1 MLMKSKFFFISLS
14 LIFSFIFNTLLIANE
29 QFNFNV
35 TEVEIRENGNK
46 FIGRKRGVATTED
59 GLFIEADEFEYDKKL
74 NILQVKGKIE
84 FNEKEQNFKIFTDN
98 ATYFKNDEIVFT
110 EGNSKAINKD
120 GLIITATKFN
130 YNKIKNILD
139 ASGNVKVVD
148 PSKNTIIYSNK
159 ITYFKNKEK
168 IFTNGDTEALVE
180 DKYKFF
186 SKDVIFYRNEM
197 KLISDNYSTI
207 DENKLNLYELERFKY
222 FLNDKVLKG
231 EEAKVITNLNN
242 DKSDEFYFKSIFI
255 SFKNPDCLLT
265 EGSG

>member
-1 MLMKSKFFFISLS
+1 MLMKSNFFFISLS

-130 YNKIKNILD
+130 YNKIKN
-139 ASGNVKVVD
+139 S
-148 PSKNTIIYSNK
+148 
-159 ITYFKNKEK
+159 
-168 IFTNGDTEALVE
+168 
-180 DKYKFF
+180 
-186 SKDVIFYRNEM
+186 
-197 KLISDNYSTI
+197 
-207 DENKLNLYELERFKY
+207 
-222 FLNDKVLKG
+222 
-231 EEAKVITNLNN
+231 
-242 DKSDEFYFKSIFI
+242 
-255 SFKNPDCLLT
+255 
-265 EGSG
+265 